1 MENECVAWANLTLK
15 IISVL
20 DAEDLWCVPGIAT
33 NTFEPVQIILVEDL
47 GRGKMLWLKLVS
59 VHRIQECSYLISFT
73 YNKATKHPDLSYFLR
88 NKQKRNRKNSM
99 WFN

>member
-1 MENECVAWANLTLK
+1 MENECDAWANLTLK
-15 IISVL
+15 ITSVL

-59 VHRIQECSYLISFT
+59 VHRIKECDNLISFT
-73 YNKATKHPDLSYFLR
+73 YNKATKNPDLLYF
-88 NKQKRNRKNSM
+88 
-99 WFN
+99 